1 MLTSLFSLFCVT
13 GEFYIQ
19 VLTPRMSH
27 FLLFRCPSSLINPL
41 PGLSDHAA
49 GIFSYQLQPVFF
61 FSY

>member
-19 VLTPRMSH
+19 VLTPRMSSFLLFRCPS

-49 GIFSYQLQPVFF
+49 GIFS
-61 FSY
+61 